1 MDDQRVGSVLRAV
14 RRRRRLTQQQLAKAA
29 GTSQTTVSRLER
41 GHMQALSLSA
51 IRRVTGVLEVRLELV
66 PRWRGADLGR
76 LLDATHA
83 DRVEAVLQRL
93 HSLGWATVPEATF
106 SVFGERGSIDVLAW
120 HAGRRSLLVIE
131 VKSTI
136 VEVHDLLAGVARK
149 RRLAS
154 GIARERGW
162 RPDHVSV
169 WLVIRDDRTNRRRLA
184 RYRSSLRSV
193 FALDGRAVR
202 TCAQRARRTD
212 GSPLLSATES
222 PPESL
227 TG

>member
-14 RRRRRLTQQQLAKAA
+14 RRRRRITQQQLAVAA
-29 GTSQTTVSRLER
+29 GMSQATVSRLER
-41 GHMQALSLSA
+41 GHIQALSLSA

-83 DRVEAVLQRL
+83 DLVEIVLQRL
-93 HSLGWATVPEATF
+93 RSAGWAAVPEATF

-136 VEVHDLLAGVARK
+136 VEIHDLLAGVDRK
-149 RRLAS
+149 RRLAH

-169 WLVIRDDRTNRRRLA
+169 WLVVRDDRTNRRRLA
-184 RYRSSLRSV
+184 RYRSSLRAA
-193 FALDGRAVR
+193 FPLDGRAVR
-202 TCAQRARRTD
+202 TW
-212 GSPLLSATES
+212 LSEPAAPIAALSFLPHTH
-222 PPESL
+222 PRHR
-227 TG
+227 

>member
-1 MDDQRVGSVLRAV
+1 VDDQRVGSVLRTV
-14 RRRRRLTQQQLAKAA
+14 RRRRRLTQQQLAEAA

-51 IRRVTGVLEVRLELV
+51 IRRVAGVLEVRLELV

-83 DRVEAVLQRL
+83 DLVEIVLQRL
-93 HSLGWATVPEATF
+93 RSAGWATVPEATF
-106 SVFGERGSIDVLAW
+106 SVFGERGAIDVLAW
-120 HAGRRSLLVIE
+120 HAARRSLLVIE

-136 VEVHDLLAGVARK
+136 AEIHDLLAGVDRK
-149 RRLAS
+149 RRLAH
-154 GIARERGW
+154 GIVRERGW

-184 RYRSSLRSV
+184 RYRSSLRAAFPS
-193 FALDGRAVR
+193 DGRAVR
-202 TCAQRARRTD
+202 AWLIKPAA
-212 GSPLLSATES
+212 PIAALSFL
-222 PPESL
+222 PHGHPRHR
-227 TG
+227 